1 MKLDRF
7 IQILLPHDEKF
18 YTFFEES
25 AQNLVNAG
33 QLLVEFSRSE
43 PSAREAIVERMHE
56 LEHEGDSVTHK
67 IFAELNSTFVT
78 PFDREDIH
86 TLASALDDVMDYM
99 DGTAS
104 RFVLYKVEQF
114 PAAMVTL
121 IDILLSSVVEL
132 KRGVS
137 LLRDFRKSDEL
148 QKVLELVNKSENEA
162 DAIFEQAVAALFE
175 EEKNPVQII
184 KLKEIYVA
192 LETATDKCEDAANVL
207 ETLLI
212 KHA

>member
-7 IQILLPHDEKF
+7 IQMLLPHDEKF
-18 YTFFEES
+18 YTFFEEN
-25 AQNLVNAG
+25 AQNLVNGA
-33 QLLVEFSRSE
+33 QLLIELSRAE
-43 PSAREAIVERMHE
+43 PAGRAGIVERMHG
-56 LEHEGDSVTHK
+56 LEHGGDSVTHK
-67 IFAELNSTFVT
+67 IFAELNSSFVT

-104 RFVLYKVEQF
+104 RFVLYRLEEC
-114 PAAMVTL
+114 PAQMASL
-121 IDILLSSVVEL
+121 IEVLFRSVIEL
-132 KRGVS
+132 QRGVS
-137 LLRDFRKSDEL
+137 LLRDFRKADEL
-148 QKVLELVNKSENEA
+148 HTVLELVNKFENEA
-162 DAIFEQAVAALFE
+162 DEIFERAIAALFE
-175 EEKNPVQII
+175 HERDAIQVI
-184 KLKEIYVA
+184 KLKEIYVS